1 MIWIILCLN
10 LATMAVAFKKRM
22 ILYGLLNGLFLFL
35 VTGQAIQI
43 QEDLR
48 TERTVY
54 YLNNFISDVGFSSAI
69 WYVLAIS
76 CFALLLSLLS
86 SGYRAHSQVKS
97 AVTFQPSALFYVSL
111 FSILSLVSFI
121 LIFMVVGLSEFLH
134 SSRPGYQ
141 TGATIFLVLLF
152 VGIIPLLL
160 KLLFRSKVGLG
171 DLICFSLSCVVTAA
185 FSRIHLVLYLTA
197 ILLAFFYSSGWS
209 DRPISLKLASAILVF
224 GAIGSIAFFGI
235 GALHDAQNFVSGSF
249 TDLAAYILKNPE
261 KSILS
266 IDYNY
271 RVGIEGMSGIAGAFS
286 QQCSYPDSV
295 HHDFGLSWLL
305 QGSIQWLP
313 GIIKDRTAGLTS
325 FSEDLTWYT
334 GSIVPTGAE
343 SFFISFGLVGCILYP
358 LCVFLLSWQLPIKI
372 LTTKTS
378 PLAGVVAYTL
388 FACCI
393 FFVRG
398 NLPTWIAFSFSY
410 LVVII
415 ASWPFFRRYFREYP
429 CEP

>member
-160 KLLFRSKVGLG
+160 KLLFS
-171 DLICFSLSCVVTAA
+171 
-185 FSRIHLVLYLTA
+185 
-197 ILLAFFYSSGWS
+197 
-209 DRPISLKLASAILVF
+209 
-224 GAIGSIAFFGI
+224 
-235 GALHDAQNFVSGSF
+235 
-249 TDLAAYILKNPE
+249 
-261 KSILS
+261 
-266 IDYNY
+266 
-271 RVGIEGMSGIAGAFS
+271 
-286 QQCSYPDSV
+286 
-295 HHDFGLSWLL
+295 
-305 QGSIQWLP
+305 
-313 GIIKDRTAGLTS
+313 
-325 FSEDLTWYT
+325 
-334 GSIVPTGAE
+334 
-343 SFFISFGLVGCILYP
+343 
-358 LCVFLLSWQLPIKI
+358 
-372 LTTKTS
+372 
-378 PLAGVVAYTL
+378 
-388 FACCI
+388 
-393 FFVRG
+393 
-398 NLPTWIAFSFSY
+398 
-410 LVVII
+410 
-415 ASWPFFRRYFREYP
+415 
-429 CEP
+429 